1 MSSTTLELDAS
12 ELIQDIAPEEAARF
26 YSVFGG
32 HIFFQTL
39 RAAAAFDLFT
49 LLSNNGPMTRS
60 QIASALGVEEQPTRV
75 LLLPLTVSG
84 ILEKQGDTYTNS
96 RLAEQLLVAGSPHSV
111 LAYIEL
117 QHRVMYRGLTRLYES
132 LAENRNAGLDE
143 FEGDEPTLY
152 QRLAHDPS
160 TEEVF
165 QDAMQELSL
174 QSNRCLANG
183 VDFSGVRHVVDVGGG
198 DGTNAIALASRWPDL
213 RVTVFDSPTV
223 CKIAEQNIREK
234 GLSSRISTHSGDCF
248 RSDFPTDADCFLFSH
263 FFTIWSP
270 QKDRFLLQ
278 KAFDALPEG
287 GRVVLFN
294 MMQEDDE
301 SSSWA
306 AAVGSPYFQAIATG
320 EGMLYTWS
328 EYEEWM
334 GSVGFTGIE
343 RLRLPRDHGAI
354 SGVKDSVVQRS

>member
-1 MSSTTLELDAS
+1 MSTSTLDLETSDR
-12 ELIQDIAPEEAARF
+12 IQDISPEEAARF

-49 LLSNNGPMTRS
+49 ILSAKGPLTRS
-60 QIASALGVEEQPTRV
+60 QIATALGVEEQPTRV

-84 ILEKQGDTYTNS
+84 VLEKHGDCYANS

-152 QRLAHDPS
+152 QRLAHDPG

-174 QSNRCLANG
+174 QSNRCLADG
-183 VDFSGVRHVVDVGGG
+183 VDFSKVGHVVDVGGG
-198 DGTNAIALASRWPDL
+198 DGTNAIALATRWPGL

-223 CKIAEQNIREK
+223 CKIAEQNIRDK
-234 GLSSRISTHSGDCF
+234 GLSSRIQTYAGDCF
-248 RSDFPTDADCFLFSH
+248 KSAFPVDADCFLFSH

-270 QKDRFLLQ
+270 AKDRFLLQ
-278 KAFDALPEG
+278 KAYDALQEG

-301 SSSWA
+301 STSWA

-334 GSVGFTGIE
+334 GSVGFSSIE

-354 SGVKDSVVQRS
+354 TGVKGS

>member
-1 MSSTTLELDAS
+1 MSSNTSDVLMADAVS
-12 ELIQDIAPEEAARF
+12 DITPEEAARF

-39 RAAAAFDLFT
+39 RAAAKFDLFS
-49 LLSNNGPMTRS
+49 LLSKKGPLTRV
-60 QIASALGVEEQPTRV
+60 QIAEELGCDEQPVRV
-75 LLLPLTVSG
+75 LLLPLTVAG
-84 ILEKQGDTYTNS
+84 ILDKQEDCYANS
-96 RLAEQLLVAGSPHSV
+96 SLAEQLLVANSPHRV
-111 LAYIEL
+111 LSYIEL

-132 LAENRNAGLDE
+132 IAENRNAGLEE
-143 FEGDEPTLY
+143 FEGEEPTLY
-152 QRLAHDPS
+152 QRLAHDPDS
-160 TEEVF
+160 EEVF
-165 QDAMQELSL
+165 QDAMQELSV

-183 VDFSGVRHVVDVGGG
+183 VDLSGVRHVVDVGGG
-198 DGTNAIALASRWPDL
+198 DGTNAIALALRWPEL

-223 CKIAEQNIREK
+223 CKIAEHNIREK
-234 GLSSRISTHSGDCF
+234 GLSNRIATQPGDCF
-248 RSDFPTDADCFLFSH
+248 QSAFPTDADCFLFSH

-270 QKDRFLLQ
+270 EKDQLLLQ
-278 KAFDALPEG
+278 KCHDALPCG

-301 SSSWA
+301 AASWA

-328 EYEEWM
+328 EYEDWM
-334 GSVGFTGIE
+334 RSAGFTNVE

-354 SGVKDSVVQRS
+354 TGIKE